1 MAGAAHLHSHAI
13 ARERSAR
20 RNAAHL
26 QHGHR
31 HVARRPGKEVQESRD
46 GVRPRGGEVLRRGTN
61 SEGGAKS
68 KLQLK
73 ATSPTIVQE
82 LGTRCRRCQFP
93 PFANCTKDG
102 APLCVGNTG
111 EIKSPGHPPKVNMAD
126 EDLRARFPEAVFKLN
141 DDELGVVARFG
152 RIVSFKNGETV
163 IQAGTRSLGL
173 RHYGVS
179 LLSHSISIRSGRP
192 PYFGGAIGSKCVR
205 SS

>member
-1 MAGAAHLHSHAI
+1 
-13 ARERSAR
+13 
-20 RNAAHL
+20 
-26 QHGHR
+26 
-31 HVARRPGKEVQESRD
+31 
-46 GVRPRGGEVLRRGTN
+46 
-61 SEGGAKS
+61 
-68 KLQLK
+68 
-73 ATSPTIVQE
+73 
-82 LGTRCRRCQFP
+82 
-93 PFANCTKDG
+93 
-102 APLCVGNTG
+102 
-111 EIKSPGHPPKVNMAD
+111 MAD

-141 DDELGVVARFG
+141 DDELGIVARFG